1 MSDFKDRMIEAV
13 ERGWSTEAQAYDY
26 VRESY
31 AEAAD
36 HLRKVRKENPPE
48 EKQRDLTDSAE

>member
-13 ERGWSTEAQAYDY
+13 ERGWTTEDQAYEY

-31 AEAAD
+31 ADAAD
-36 HLRKVRKENPPE
+36 LERKRRKENPE
-48 EKQRDLTDSAE
+48 EESDERPSDTD